1 MWYLGNERDVQDDIL
16 KYVQEEQGVYKTAEG
31 VDLFLSLGWQY
42 INRSKA
48 LAKRGSESSLFF
60 YDVLRQQLLRL
71 NEFLTDDL
79 VGELIRR
86 LEKIPATLEGNLDIW
101 EHLCGKKTVFV
112 PSEKRERNVT
122 FIDPEPQNNV
132 FQVTDEFSFYNGR
145 SRNRYDVVFLINGIP
160 VFFVETKASHRED
173 ALGEALEQVARY
185 HRETPEAMKV
195 LQIYTL
201 TQLIGFR
208 YAATWSF
215 TPKALFNWKVDK
227 HTESF
232 EDTVKTFFDKR
243 NVLDLLFNGILFTR
257 KDDELKKVVLRPH
270 QIRAVKKIVHR
281 AEDTI
286 RKRGLIW
293 HTQGSGKTYTMIV
306 AARLILQN
314 PAFSN
319 PTVIML
325 VDRNELEAQ
334 LFGNLKSVGFEI
346 DEDRIAQSKKHL
358 KELLERDTRGLIVST
373 VQKFEDM
380 PANINTHDNIFVLID
395 EAHRTTTGDLGNYL
409 MSALPNATYFGFTG
423 TPIDKTAYGKGTFK
437 IFGVDD
443 PKGYLDKYSIA
454 ESIEDGST
462 VEIHYGLAPNE
473 LRVDRETLDRE
484 FLSLSE
490 AEGVADFDVLNRV
503 LEKAVNLKNMLK
515 SKERV
520 SKVAQAVAEHF
531 TNYVEPMGF
540 KAFLVAVDREACA
553 FYKDELDK
561 ILPPEYSDVIVS
573 PAQNDPPHL
582 QRFHYSNSEDKEK
595 QIRKAFQK
603 KDELPK
609 ILIVTSKLL
618 TGFDAPILYCM
629 YLDKPMRDHTLLQA
643 IARVNRPYEDEE
655 GLVKP
660 CGFILDFVGVFEDLK
675 KALAFDSED
684 VKDIENVVKEIGQ
697 LKWRFS
703 ELMEKGRREYLI
715 LLEGKQRDKA
725 VESVLKYFQDEK
737 KRKPFQEFYEELASI
752 YEVIS
757 PDPFLSPYLQDYETI
772 SRMSALLREAFGP
785 LPLVSRGF
793 TKKTAKLVQEHTNS
807 TTPDLSLK
815 IYEIDEH
822 LMDRIKQSKESDTE
836 KIFNI
841 AKSIAKVVSEE
852 AKKNPYLVSIGERAE
867 KIVQAFMEKQQTAQ
881 ESLRKL
887 EEIISE
893 MNKAK
898 MEQAEKDM
906 NPAVFTVYW
915 TLHRYGVENPEE
927 LAKAVGEILKKYPY
941 WAESKE
947 GEIQL
952 RRGIYGVLLEYKKD
966 VEPKVL
972 AEMVDQ
978 LMRLLK
984 VGA

>member
-1 MWYLGNERDVQDDIL
+1 MGYLGNERDVVQNAL
-16 KYVQEEQGVYKTAEG
+16 LRYVQEEQGVYETGEG
-31 VDLFLSLGWQY
+31 INLFLNLGWQY
-42 INRSKA
+42 VDRNEA

-60 YDVLRQQLLRL
+60 RDVLRQQLLRL
-71 NEFLTDDL
+71 NDFLTDDL
-79 VGELIRR
+79 VDELMKR
-86 LEKIPATLEGNLDIW
+86 LEKIPATMEGNLEVW
-101 EHLCGKKTVFV
+101 EHLCGKKTVYV
-112 PSEKRERNVT
+112 PSEKRERNVK
-122 FIDPEPQNNV
+122 FIDTDPDNNV

-145 SRNRYDVVFLINGIP
+145 SRNRYDVVFFINGIP
-160 VFFVETKASHRED
+160 VFFVETKAAHRED

-195 LQIYTL
+195 LQVYAL
-201 TQLIGFR
+201 TQVIHFF

-227 HTESF
+227 ETKSF

-270 QIRAVKKIVHR
+270 QIRAVRKIVQR
-281 AEDTI
+281 AEDSI

-293 HTQGSGKTYTMIV
+293 HTQGSGKTYTMIA

-334 LFGNLKSVGFEI
+334 LFGNLKSVGFDI
-346 DEDRIAQSKKHL
+346 DEDRVAQSKKHL
-358 KELLERDTRGLIVST
+358 EELLRKDTRGLIVST
-373 VQKFEDM
+373 IQKFEGM
-380 PANINTHDNIFVLID
+380 PANINTRDNVFVLID
-395 EAHRTTTGDLGNYL
+395 EAHRTTMGDLGNYL

-437 IFGVDD
+437 IFGADD

-462 VEIHYGLAPNE
+462 VEIHYSLAPNE
-473 LRVDRETLDRE
+473 LRVDKETLDRE

-490 AEGVADFDVLNRV
+490 AEGVADFEALNRV
-503 LEKAVNLKNMLK
+503 LEKAVNLRNMLK
-515 SKERV
+515 SRERV
-520 SKVAQAVAEHF
+520 SKVARAVAEHF

-561 ILPPEYSDVIVS
+561 ILPPEYSVVIIS
-573 PAQNDPPHL
+573 AAQNDLPHL
-582 QRFHYSNSEDKEK
+582 QRFHYSEDKEK

-609 ILIVTSKLL
+609 ILIVTEKLL

-675 KALAFDSED
+675 KALAFDSQD
-684 VKDIENVVKEIGQ
+684 VEDIEKVVREIGQ
-697 LKWRFS
+697 LKERFTQ
-703 ELMEKGRREYLI
+703 LMEEGRSQYLT

-725 VESVLKYFQDEK
+725 VESVLEYFQDEME
-737 KRKPFQEFYEELASI
+737 RKEFQVFYKELSSI

-757 PDPFLSPYLQDYETI
+757 PDPFLSPYLQDYETL
-772 SRMSALLREAFGP
+772 SRMSALIKEAFGP
-785 LPLVSRGF
+785 LPLVSRDF
-793 TKKTAKLVQEHTNS
+793 TKKTAKLVQDHTQS
-807 TTPDLSLK
+807 TAPGLSLR
-815 IYEIDEH
+815 IHEIDEH
-822 LMDRIKQSKESDTE
+822 LLDRIRQSKESDTE
-836 KIFNI
+836 KVFNI
-841 AKSIAKVVSEE
+841 AKSIAKFVREE
-852 AKKNPYLVSIGERAE
+852 ARKNPYLVSIGERAE

-881 ESLRKL
+881 ESLKQL

-893 MNKAK
+893 INRAR
-898 MEQAEKDM
+898 MEQAEKGM

-915 TLHRYGVENPEE
+915 MLHSQGVENAEE
-927 LAKAVGEILKKYPY
+927 AAKAVGRILTENPHWAQSKDGEKKVRIEMY
-941 WAESKE
+941 A
-947 GEIQL
+947 
-952 RRGIYGVLLEYKKD
+952 
-966 VEPKVL
+966 VL
-972 AEMVDQ
+972 ARYVEKEALAKTVEQ
-978 LMRLLK
+978 LMLLLK
-984 VGA
+984 VGAR

>member
-1 MWYLGNERDVQDDIL
+1 
-16 KYVQEEQGVYKTAEG
+16 
-31 VDLFLSLGWQY
+31 
-42 INRSKA
+42 
-48 LAKRGSESSLFF
+48 
-60 YDVLRQQLLRL
+60 
-71 NEFLTDDL
+71 
-79 VGELIRR
+79 
-86 LEKIPATLEGNLDIW
+86 
-101 EHLCGKKTVFV
+101 
-112 PSEKRERNVT
+112 
-122 FIDPEPQNNV
+122 
-132 FQVTDEFSFYNGR
+132 
-145 SRNRYDVVFLINGIP
+145 
-160 VFFVETKASHRED
+160 
-173 ALGEALEQVARY
+173 
-185 HRETPEAMKV
+185 
-195 LQIYTL
+195 
-201 TQLIGFR
+201 
-208 YAATWSF
+208 
-215 TPKALFNWKVDK
+215 
-227 HTESF
+227 
-232 EDTVKTFFDKR
+232 
-243 NVLDLLFNGILFTR
+243 
-257 KDDELKKVVLRPH
+257 
-270 QIRAVKKIVHR
+270 
-281 AEDTI
+281 
-286 RKRGLIW
+286 
-293 HTQGSGKTYTMIV
+293 
-306 AARLILQN
+306 
-314 PAFSN
+314 
-319 PTVIML
+319 
-325 VDRNELEAQ
+325 
-334 LFGNLKSVGFEI
+334 
-346 DEDRIAQSKKHL
+346 
-358 KELLERDTRGLIVST
+358 
-373 VQKFEDM
+373 
-380 PANINTHDNIFVLID
+380 
-395 EAHRTTTGDLGNYL
+395 

-423 TPIDKTAYGKGTFK
+423 TPIDRTAYGKGTFK

-582 QRFHYSNSEDKEK
+582 QRFHYSEDKEK

-684 VKDIENVVKEIGQ
+684 VEDIEKVVKEIGQ
-697 LKWRFS
+697 LKGRFS
-703 ELMEKGRREYLI
+703 ELMEEGRGEYLR

-725 VESVLKYFQDEK
+725 VESVLEYFQDEK
-737 KRKPFQEFYEELASI
+737 KRKDFQVFYKELSSI

-785 LPLVSRGF
+785 LPLVSREF

-815 IYEIDEH
+815 VYEIDEH

-836 KIFNI
+836 KVFNI

-852 AKKNPYLVSIGERAE
+852 AKKNPYLVSISERAE
-867 KIVQAFMEKQQTAQ
+867 SIVQAFVEKQQTAQ

-887 EEIISE
+887 EDIISE

-898 MEQAEKDM
+898 MEQEEKDIDG
-906 NPAVFTVYW
+906 AVFTVYW
-915 TLHRYGVENPEE
+915 LLKRQGISDAEE
-927 LAKAVGEILKKYPY
+927 AAKAIQSIFEKYPH
-941 WAESKE
+941 WKDSKQGESSV
-947 GEIQL
+947 
-952 RRGIYGVLLEYKKD
+952 RREMYVALEKYA
-966 VEPKVL
+966 EPKNL
-972 AEMVDQ
+972 FPIVDE
-978 LMRLLK
+978 LIRLLK

>member
-1 MWYLGNERDVQDDIL
+1 MGYLGNERDVVQDTIL

-31 VDLFLSLGWQY
+31 LELFLNLGWQY
-42 INRSKA
+42 IDRNEA

-79 VGELIRR
+79 ADELMRR

-160 VFFVETKASHRED
+160 VFFVETKAAHRED

-201 TQLIGFR
+201 TQVIHFF

-227 HTESF
+227 ETKSF
-232 EDTVKTFFDKR
+232 EETVKTFFDKR

-281 AEDTI
+281 AEDTT

-293 HTQGSGKTYTMIV
+293 HTQGSGKTYTMIA

-358 KELLERDTRGLIVST
+358 KELLEKDARGLIVST
-373 VQKFEDM
+373 IQKFEGM
-380 PANINTHDNIFVLID
+380 PANINTRDNIFVLID

-561 ILPPEYSDVIVS
+561 LLPPEYSEVIVS
-573 PAQNDPPHL
+573 SAQNDPPHL
-582 QRFHYSNSEDKEK
+582 QRFHYSEDKEK

-660 CGFILDFVGVFEDLK
+660 CGFILDFVGIFEDLK

-684 VKDIENVVKEIGQ
+684 VEDIEKVVREIGQ
-697 LKWRFS
+697 LKGRFS
-703 ELMEKGRREYLI
+703 ELMERGRQEYLI
-715 LLEGKQRDKA
+715 LLKGKQRDKA
-725 VESVLKYFQDEK
+725 VESILEYFQDEK
-737 KRKPFQEFYEELASI
+737 TRKDFQVFYKELSSI

-836 KIFNI
+836 KVFNI
-841 AKSIAKVVSEE
+841 AKSIAKVVNEE

-867 KIVQAFMEKQQTAQ
+867 KIVQAFMEKQKTAQ
-881 ESLRKL
+881 ESLKEL
-887 EEIISE
+887 EEKISE
-893 MNKAK
+893 INKAK

-906 NPAVFTVYW
+906 NPAVFTIYW
-915 TLHRYGVENPEE
+915 TLHSYGVENAEE
-927 LAKAVGEILKKYPY
+927 VAKAVGEILERHPY

-947 GEIQL
+947 REKQV
-952 RRGIYGVLLEYKKD
+952 RMEMYGVLVSY

-972 AEMVDQ
+972 VEMVDQ

-984 VGA
+984 VGAR